1 MQKRVILM
9 VVLLSVSLCISAEGL
24 TYLSTSDFKE
34 KVCYYDLQTQ
44 PTWEYRGV
52 RPCLIDFSTS
62 WCVWCKKLHP
72 VLEELAE
79 SYKGRLD
86 VYTLDAEREPELAML
101 FGVRSYPT
109 VILCPMEGSPQIVQ
123 GFRDKSFWDE
133 VIKEVLLK

>member
-1 MQKRVILM
+1 M
-9 VVLLSVSLCISAEGL
+9 VVLLSLSCCIAAEGL

-44 PTWEYRGV
+44 PEWKYLGV

-72 VLEELAE
+72 VLEEMSEL
-79 SYKGRLD
+79 YKGRLD

-109 VILCPMEGSPQIVQ
+109 VILCPLEGNPQIVQ
-123 GFRDKSFWDE
+123 GFRDKSFWEE
-133 VIKEVLLK
+133 VINEILLK

>member
-1 MQKRVILM
+1 MQKQVILM

-44 PTWEYRGV
+44 PKWEYRGV